1 MENDILISMDFG
13 DTESALT
20 RHTVNY
26 DHYQYNNVII
36 DPMYD
41 FYTTPFSLKGLGDLL
56 LTNGHHG
63 RLPAFKA
70 NLMLKYFQKNKI
82 VGYGTLKNA
91 AIDFSALGNCYFE
104 VIRNRLGQTVGIK
117 HIPALNVRR
126 MQDGSYCFLQR
137 DPLNQYQF
145 TLIKFP
151 SGKIIHLFDYSPLT
165 QIYGIPYWIGTLQS
179 ILMGEESRI
188 AVRNIFKNGSFKTN
202 ILGLAGISKEKAD
215 VIRAAIEEK
224 KGIAKLG
231 TLLIDL
237 PSSQDISK
245 QIQVIPVGDLTKVDF
260 CALMNQSASDIL
272 EAWGVPPE
280 LAGMMPEQNAGS
292 RDLFKIMVQYYEFE
306 IIPFQQLFLVL
317 NDFLPANSQLAFE
330 NEKINS
336 FNVLIPTT

>member
-20 RHTVNY
+20 RHEINY

-91 AIDFSALGNCYFE
+91 AIDFCALGNCYFE
-104 VIRNRLGQTVGIK
+104 LIRNKLGTVLGIR
-117 HIPALNVRR
+117 HIPALNMRR

-137 DPLNQYQF
+137 DDLNQYQF
-145 TLIKFP
+145 KLIKFP
-151 SGKIIHLFDYSPLT
+151 KGKIIHLFDYTCLT
-165 QIYGIPYWIGTLQS
+165 QIYGIPYWIGALQS

-188 AVRNIFKNGSFKTN
+188 AVRKTFKNGSYKTT
-202 ILGLAGISKEKAD
+202 LLAVSGISKDKMTKIEAKL
-215 VIRAAIEEK
+215 EEK
-224 KGIAKLG
+224 KGIAEVG
-231 TLLIDL
+231 TMLFDF
-237 PSSQDISK
+237 PTGTDISK
-245 QIQVIPVGDLTKVDF
+245 AITVLPVGDLTKVDF
-260 CALMNQSASDIL
+260 TQLMNQSASDIL

-280 LAGMMPEQNAGS
+280 LAGMIPEQNAGS

-317 NDFLPANSQLAFE
+317 NDFLPKDSQLVFE
-330 NEKINS
+330 NEKINT
-336 FNVLIPTT
+336 FNTLMPAA